1 METSNGLQLLS
12 QELSKLPGI
21 GQKTATR
28 LAYYLLNQP
37 EQTAENLAGAIV
49 SARKSVR
56 FCRVCQT
63 LTDREVCPICSDDRR
78 DRTQIM
84 VVETPQDLEAY
95 ERTGSYKGV
104 YHVLHGVFSPMR
116 GINLSEIRYKEL
128 LERVA
133 EGPVSEVI
141 VATGSSLE
149 GETTAVVINNE
160 MSKRGIRTTRIASG
174 IPVGVD
180 LENTDSMT
188 LSRALEDRRAM

>member
-128 LERVA
+128 LQRVT
-133 EGPVSEVI
+133 EEPVSEVI
-141 VATGSSLE
+141 IATGSSLE

-160 MSKRGIRTTRIASG
+160 MNKRGIRTTRIASG

>member
-174 IPVGVD
+174 IPVGID

>member
-180 LENTDSMT
+180 LENTDAMT

>member
-37 EQTAENLAGAIV
+37 EQTAETLAGAIV

-56 FCRVCQT
+56 FCRTCQT
-63 LTDREVCPICSDDRR
+63 LTDRETCPICSDSRR
-78 DRTQIM
+78 DHTQIM

-128 LERVA
+128 LQRVA

-141 VATGSSLE
+141 IATGSSLE

-160 MSKRGIRTTRIASG
+160 MNKRGIRTTRIASG